1 MVTENELELSA
12 VPFAVVTEITPVVAP
27 SGTVVVIDVEVFV
40 PIVAEMPLNF
50 TAVALPSAVQIGRA
64 HV

>member
-27 SGTVVVIDVEVFV
+27 SGTVVVIERLKRLQFAGGLNSTFV
-40 PIVAEMPLNF
+40 CA
-50 TAVALPSAVQIGRA
+50 SSW
-64 HV
+64 